1 MNAEGGKLTVITN
14 EPRKAEERKLT
25 RGWSGHLPP
34 SRWKIQISLTYIVKL
49 PPGIL
54 KYPSDHHPPPL
65 PKKSLDPRLKFNL
78 ISSSVSNHIR
88 PRGHYANPSFLEPI
102 LGHLYIFN

>member
-34 SRWKIQISLTYIVKL
+34 LPLENSNFFNLHSKITPRHTQISF
-49 PPGIL
+49 G
-54 KYPSDHHPPPL
+54 PPP
-65 PKKSLDPRLKFNL
+65 PTPPEKKSG
-78 ISSSVSNHIR
+78 S
-88 PRGHYANPSFLEPI
+88 ALEV
-102 LGHLYIFN
+102 

>member
-34 SRWKIQISLTYIVKL
+34 
-49 PPGIL
+49 PPAG
-54 KYPSDHHPPPL
+54 
-65 PKKSLDPRLKFNL
+65 KFK
-78 ISSSVSNHIR
+78 
-88 PRGHYANPSFLEPI
+88 FL
-102 LGHLYIFN
+102 